1 MEVEREKTKERK
13 KEEKVGD
20 MLSFFMKACPL
31 WETIMGMEPIN
42 LVHPFFMVDP
52 EKKNLKLNNGF
63 DGVVATVY
71 LSVNVK
77 Q

>member
-1 MEVEREKTKERK
+1 
-13 KEEKVGD
+13 
-20 MLSFFMKACPL
+20 
-31 WETIMGMEPIN
+31 MGMEPIN

-63 DGVVATVY
+63 DGVAAKVY
-71 LSVNVK
+71 LSVDVK